1 LSEFYFKFVSDPDL
15 AKSFDSDR
23 IRIRIHISTD
33 IEIYIFTRAG
43 FGDDLLKEER
53 TIEDLVNV
61 LKNEI
66 RYVHVFVLAFR
77 QTDNR
82 MTYALRSMI
91 SLFEK
96 GITTGQFL
104 VYWVLAKKKE

>member
-1 LSEFYFKFVSDPDL
+1 MRPKDCTTYQHRFFSFFSPLSFCELIDYYGHS
-15 AKSFDSDR
+15 
-23 IRIRIHISTD
+23 
-33 IEIYIFTRAG
+33 G
-43 FGDDLLKEER
+43 FGDDLLKEEK
-53 TIEDLVNV
+53 TIADLVNV

-66 RYVHVFVLAFR
+66 RYVHVFILAFK

-96 GITTGQFL
+96 GRRRIM
-104 VYWVLAKKKE
+104 APP

>member
-1 LSEFYFKFVSDPDL
+1 MVPVSILFDADL
-15 AKSFDSDR
+15 CRAKSNNTKTVFLSCD
-23 IRIRIHISTD
+23 T
-33 IEIYIFTRAG
+33 AG
-43 FGDDLLKEER
+43 FGDDLLKEEK
-53 TIEDLVNV
+53 TIDDLVNV

-66 RYVHVFVLAFR
+66 KHVHVFILAFK

-96 GITTGQFL
+96 GT
-104 VYWVLAKKKE
+104 KKKIRQILAAVKIRQVVPQQIPVR